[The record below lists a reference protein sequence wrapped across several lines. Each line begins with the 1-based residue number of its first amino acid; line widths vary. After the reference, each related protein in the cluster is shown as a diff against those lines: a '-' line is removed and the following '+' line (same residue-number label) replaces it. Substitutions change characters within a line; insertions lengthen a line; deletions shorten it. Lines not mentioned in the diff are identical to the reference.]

1 MLFVSGWI
9 AAGVC
14 AAISFYLAFRLCRK
28 ADSRRPVPSRPIC
41 THDGIRYSSI
51 FDNLPIGYF
60 RSGIDGSSYEIN
72 PALVKILGYD
82 SFDDLLSAA
91 GGPVLAIYSEPSERQ
106 RMIDELMDKGVP
118 GIFTVRF
125 LKKDGTVIPCEIHAG
140 LIRDDGGEPMYIEGL
155 IEDISDR
162 MHMREIMIRTE
173 RMATVAGLA
182 AGMAHEINNPL
193 GIMMQMA
200 ENAQRRLL
208 SDLPANREACEK
220 AGISYD
226 ALTAFLR
233 ERKIDRY
240 LTAIREAGERA
251 ANIVSWLFR
260 FSRQSDSAKTIT
272 DINALVGTAVDLA
285 EQDYDLKKRFEFRNI
300 AISRSLGDVPRVLCV
315 ESQIQQVILNIIRS
329 AAQALLGC
337 AEPKMDI
344 STVFAEG
351 EVRIRIADNGPGMD
365 EAVRMRVFEPFFT
378 TRPEDGT
385 GLGLTVVYYIVVN
398 GHSGRV
404 EVETEK
410 GKGSALTVALPPG
423 G

>member
-1 MLFVSGWI
+1 MLFISGWI
-9 AAGVC
+9 AAGIF
-14 AAISFYLAFRLCRK
+14 AALSGFLAFRLCR
-28 ADSRRPVPSRPIC
+28 AAGCRRLVTSKPVC

-51 FDNLPIGYF
+51 FTELPIGYF
-60 RSGIDGSSYEIN
+60 RSGIDGSGYEIN

-82 SFDDLLSAA
+82 SFDDLLASAK
-91 GGPVLAIYSEPSERQ
+91 GSMLSIYSDPSERQ
-106 RMIDELMDKGVP
+106 AILDELLKTRKP

-125 LKKDGTVIPCEIHAG
+125 LRKDGTVIPCEIHAG
-140 LIRDDGGEPMYIEGL
+140 LIHDDRGEPMCVEGL

-200 ENAQRRLL
+200 ENAERRLL
-208 SDLPANREACEK
+208 ADLPANREVCEK
-220 AGISYD
+220 AGISFD
-226 ALTAFLR
+226 ALGNFLR

-240 LTAIREAGERA
+240 LSSIREAGERA

-285 EQDYDLKKRFEFRNI
+285 EQDYDLKKRFEFRKI

-315 ESQIQQVILNIIRS
+315 ESQIQQVILNIIRN

-404 EVETEK
+404 EVETQK
-410 GKGSALTVALPPG
+410 GKGSAFTVALPPG
-423 G
+423 S